1 MKTCKTRLRA
11 DFKPGAFGESANAFL
26 AGLAEDMVLEHGRG
40 AISGATFTDVSGEAM
55 ADWLE
60 CNANDCN
67 GRDWADALS
76 HSDDDDLDEV
86 ADQVAF
92 ALREPSTFAY
102 EQLGSCIAQLVAKQ
116 LRSDL
121 LTELTYQRMQAATAR
136 LIARGVISKFPKL
149 TETGELA

>member
-11 DFKPGAFGESANAFL
+11 DFKPGAIGESANAFL
-26 AGLAEDMVLEHGRG
+26 ADFAEDMVIEYGRG
-40 AISGATFTDVSGEAM
+40 AIPGVTFMHVSGEAM

-60 CNANDCN
+60 CNANDRN
-67 GRDWADALS
+67 GRDWVDALS
-76 HSDDDDLDEV
+76 CADDDELDEV

-102 EQLGSCIAQLVAKQ
+102 EQLGRCIAQLVEQQ
-116 LRSDL
+116 LRNDL
-121 LTELTYQRMQAATAR
+121 LTELTYPRLKAATDR
-136 LIARGVISKFPKL
+136 LIARGQIGKFPKL